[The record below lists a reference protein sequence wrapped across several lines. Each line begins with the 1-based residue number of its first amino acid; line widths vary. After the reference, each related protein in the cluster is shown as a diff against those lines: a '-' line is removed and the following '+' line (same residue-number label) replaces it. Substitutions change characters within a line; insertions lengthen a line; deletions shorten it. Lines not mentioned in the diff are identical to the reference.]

1 MEMNEYSRGVLDALG
16 WVLDQLDELGEDN
29 PRALEEL
36 KRRIKD
42 LVEQVVRSSGL
53 SLQRRC

>member
-1 MEMNEYSRGVLDALG
+1 MNEYSRGVLDALG

>member
-1 MEMNEYSRGVLDALG
+1 MNEYSRGLLEALG
-16 WVLDQLDELGEDN
+16 WVLDQLEELGEEN

-36 KRRIKD
+36 RRRIRA
-42 LVEQVVRSSGL
+42 LLEQVVRSSGL